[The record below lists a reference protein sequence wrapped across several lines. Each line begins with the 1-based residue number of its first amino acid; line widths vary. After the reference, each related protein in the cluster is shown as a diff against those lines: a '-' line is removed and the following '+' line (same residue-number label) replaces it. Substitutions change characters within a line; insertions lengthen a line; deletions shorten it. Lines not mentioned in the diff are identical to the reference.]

1 VLQRRPF
8 PKERTRVIIDSGR
21 PFLTSADWLGPV
33 HLRWGLCAGP
43 PLILA
48 ENMPANTFVDNID
61 RPGSDNWAE
70 HEEAGPRIWLQGI
83 AGKERKRV
91 SNRTTFD

>member
-1 VLQRRPF
+1 MLQRRPF

-43 PLILA
+43 PLIAAAARMTSAAWLRSEAMIAAFSSRPLA
-48 ENMPANTFVDNID
+48 L
-61 RPGSDNWAE
+61 
-70 HEEAGPRIWLQGI
+70 LQSKLKGL
-83 AGKERKRV
+83 
-91 SNRTTFD
+91 RTRWRCW